1 MKSMNLCVH
10 LNYAVYMKNRQNGL
24 FKPFK
29 NSPWRDFPGGPVV
42 RLQTPNVEDAGSN
55 PGRETKIPPPQ
66 QGIAKK

>member
-1 MKSMNLCVH
+1 
-10 LNYAVYMKNRQNGL
+10 MKNRQSGL

-55 PGRETKIPPPQ
+55 PRWETKIPHPNRAWPKNKN
-66 QGIAKK
+66 INE